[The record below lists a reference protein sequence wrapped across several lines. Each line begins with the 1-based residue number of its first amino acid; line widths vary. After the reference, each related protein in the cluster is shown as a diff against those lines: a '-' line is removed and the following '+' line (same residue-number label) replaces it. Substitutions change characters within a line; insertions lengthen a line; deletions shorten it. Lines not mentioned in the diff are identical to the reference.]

1 MTYSA
6 IVEILVI
13 GNEILIGDIQD
24 TNTSW
29 LCRLINSRG
38 GHVARGTMLRD
49 DVDEIAAEVGR
60 ALDRGADVIFT
71 SGGLGPT
78 ADDLTLSAVAKGL
91 GLPLELHPE
100 ALRMVKEQYDN
111 FYALGIMAQGGLNPG
126 REKMAWLPRGSV
138 PLFNPGGTAPGVL
151 LQTGRTSIISLPGVP
166 SEFKSI
172 INTSLQEFMNQTFGD
187 GGSLCK
193 ALRVRCNDESLLEPV
208 LSKVVPRHPKVY
220 IKSLASTVGVTPE
233 LDITLTVTGGEAG
246 ARMALL
252 QAAVEELC
260 RGLAE
265 HAIEFRELSKGR
277 AGD

>member
-49 DVDEIAAEVGR
+49 DMDEIAAEVGR
-60 ALDRGADVIFT
+60 ALERGADVIFT

-78 ADDLTLSAVAKGL
+78 ADDLTLPAVAKGL

-100 ALRMVKEQYDN
+100 ALRMVKEQYDT
-111 FYALGIMAQGGLNPG
+111 FHAQGIMAQGGLNPG

-151 LQTGRTSIISLPGVP
+151 LRMGRTAIVSLPGVP
-166 SEFKSI
+166 SELKNI
-172 INTSLQEFMNQTFGD
+172 IESSLREFMEQTFGD

-208 LSKVVPRHPKVY
+208 LSRVVPRHSRVY
-220 IKSLASTVGVTPE
+220 IKSLASTVGMTPE
-233 LDITLTVTGGEAG
+233 LDITLTITGGEAG
-246 ARMALL
+246 ERTALL

-260 RGLAE
+260 RRLGE
-265 HAIEFRELSKGR
+265 QGIGFREM
-277 AGD
+277 A

>member
-60 ALDRGADVIFT
+60 ALERGADVIFT

-78 ADDLTLSAVAKGL
+78 ADDLTLSAVAQGL

-100 ALRMVKEQYDN
+100 ALRMVKEQYDK
-111 FYALGIMAQGGLNPG
+111 FHASGIMAQGGLNPG

-151 LQTGRTSIISLPGVP
+151 LRTGRTAIISLPGVP
-166 SEFKSI
+166 SELKNI
-172 INTSLQEFMNQTFGD
+172 IESSLQEFMNQTFGD
-187 GGSLCK
+187 GGSLCR
-193 ALRVRCNDESLLEPV
+193 ALRVRCNDESLLEPI
-208 LSKVVPRHPKVY
+208 LRKVVPRHPRVY
-220 IKSLASTVGVTPE
+220 IKSLASTVGMTPE
-233 LDITLTVTGGEAG
+233 LDITLTVTGGETG
-246 ARMALL
+246 ERVRLL
-252 QAAVEELC
+252 DVAFGELC

-265 HAIEFRELSKGR
+265 QEIGFREMAR
-277 AGD
+277 TV

>member
-29 LCRLINSRG
+29 LCRLINSKG

-91 GLPLELHPE
+91 GLPLELHAE

-126 REKMAWLPRGSV
+126 REKMAWLPKSSV

-172 INTSLQEFMNQTFGD
+172 INTSLQEFMDQTFGD

-208 LSKVVPRHPKVY
+208 LSKVVPRHPRVY

-233 LDITLTVTGGEAG
+233 LDITLTVTGGEAA
-246 ARMALL
+246 ARTALL
-252 QAAVEELC
+252 KAAVEELR
-260 RGLAE
+260 RGLAD
-265 HAIEFRELSKGR
+265 HGIEFRELSG
-277 AGD
+277 GE